1 MSNEVSPSTSSKFP
15 DKPSI
20 SKTKIIA
27 HFMPRPDLSNHCT
40 ADENA
45 KIYDEN
51 LDTWEV
57 GTQQGCQP
65 DS

>member
-1 MSNEVSPSTSSKFP
+1 
-15 DKPSI
+15 
-20 SKTKIIA
+20 
-27 HFMPRPDLSNHCT
+27 MPRPDLSNHCT

-57 GTQQGCQP
+57 GTQQGRQP